1 MGGDKADF
9 LEAYKNALEDY
20 LADSGEAALHRAYE
34 FGRQAIASDI
44 SLLDLID
51 IHHEAFSALLAE
63 DVVWQDDVAPQVDAA
78 GRFLTE
84 SLSPFHMFHLRNQEA
99 NAALRRMNDM
109 LEDEAQRVAHALH
122 DQAATLLA
130 TVYLDLAELA
140 REMPEHGHER
150 MDRITAHLDQIREQL
165 RRLSHEVRPP
175 ILDTLGLVPAL
186 QFLADGIE
194 KRTGLVVTVEG
205 SIDRDLPQSVKTTVY
220 RVVQEALI
228 NVTRHA
234 QATRASVRVWEEK
247 RTLNCT
253 VRDNGK
259 GFDRSAVKGRCAERG
274 LGLIGMEERIR
285 ALHGTLEI
293 TSARGQGTTVC
304 ISLPQTTGV
313 NANEITEDSSG

>member
-1 MGGDKADF
+1 MDGEKAEF
-9 LEAYKNALEDY
+9 VEAYKNALQDY
-20 LADSGEAALHRAYE
+20 LAGSGEAALHRAYE

-51 IHHEAFSALLAE
+51 VHREALAALFEEGLSWE
-63 DVVWQDDVAPQVDAA
+63 EDVAPQVDAA
-78 GRFLTE
+78 TRFLTE
-84 SLSPFHMFHLRNQEA
+84 SVSTFHMFHLRNQEA
-99 NAALRRMNDM
+99 NAALRRMNSM
-109 LEDEAQRVAHALH
+109 LEEEAQRIAHALH

-130 TVYLDLAELA
+130 SVYLDLAELA

-150 MDRITAHLDQIREQL
+150 IGRIRGHLDQVREQL

-205 SIDRDLPQSVKTTVY
+205 SISRDLPQSAKTTMY

-234 QATRASVRVWEEK
+234 RATRASVRVWGEK
-247 RTLNCT
+247 RTLKCT
-253 VRDNGK
+253 VRDNGT
-259 GFDRSAVKGRCAERG
+259 GFDSSGVKRGCAERG
-274 LGLIGMEERIR
+274 LGLIGMEERLR
-285 ALHGTLEI
+285 ALQGTLEI
-293 TSARGQGTTVC
+293 TSAPGHGTTVC
-304 ISLPQTTGV
+304 ISLPQSTGV
-313 NANEITEDSSG
+313 NASELTEDSTG